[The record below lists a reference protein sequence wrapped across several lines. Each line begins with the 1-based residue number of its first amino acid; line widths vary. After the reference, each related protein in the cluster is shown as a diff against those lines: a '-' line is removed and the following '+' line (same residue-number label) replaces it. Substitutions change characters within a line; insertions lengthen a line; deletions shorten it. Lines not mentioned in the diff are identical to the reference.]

1 MLRPAGAAD
10 IPAMRAIFDAPGN
23 LDKLE
28 GYSAAQIEAALT
40 DPGHLLFVWENAGVL
55 AGFIWLT
62 GLDAPDGRA
71 KIEEFAA
78 ARPGAGLGKRL
89 LEAALARPELDGKAI
104 WLKVAADNAGA
115 IRFYE
120 RFGFV
125 LTGIEPGVWH
135 RRSGDIADAATM
147 VYDRGH

>member
-1 MLRPAGAAD
+1 MLRPARTAD
-10 IPAMRAIFDAPGN
+10 IKAMRAIFDAPDN

-28 GYSAAQIEAALT
+28 GYSAAQIEAALA
-40 DPGHLLFVWENAGVL
+40 DPGQFLLVWEDAGAL

-78 ARPGAGLGKRL
+78 ARPGTGLGKRL
-89 LEAALARPELDGKAI
+89 LETALKHPALTGKAI

-115 IRFYE
+115 IRFYK
-120 RFGFV
+120 RHGFTPTQ
-125 LTGIEPGVWH
+125 LQPAAWS
-135 RRSGDIADAATM
+135 RRSGDMADALSM
-147 VYDRGH
+147 ERRP